1 MSIFGD
7 ALDGMQNPDSTAIA
21 GGSFSSI
28 HIGVV
33 TAVGAGTNT
42 GFVRIPALNAD
53 AQLGPFKFVQPFT
66 NAVTTPVKQTLSVS
80 TGTADPGVTVVTGVS
95 LSATTTDISA
105 TIGALNLPSV
115 GERVLVVFLDSSL
128 DQGIIVGKI

>member
-1 MSIFGD
+1 MPLFGD
-7 ALDGMQNPDSTAIA
+7 SLDGMQNPDSTAIT

-33 TAVGAGTNT
+33 TGVAPATQT

-66 NAVTTPVKQTLSVS
+66 NTVTTPVKQTLSVS
-80 TGTADPGVTVVTGVS
+80 TGVADPGVTVVTGVS
-95 LSATTTDISA
+95 LSATTTDINA

-115 GERVLVVFLDSSL
+115 GERVLVVFLDDSL

>member
-1 MSIFGD
+1 MPIFGD
-7 ALDGMQNPDSTAIA
+7 ALDGMQNPESSAIS

-33 TAVGAGTNT
+33 TAVGSATNT

-66 NAVTTPVKQTLSVS
+66 NSVTTPVKQTLNVS

-95 LSATTTDISA
+95 LSSTTTSISG
-105 TIGALNLPSV
+105 TYGALNLPDV
-115 GERVLVVFLDSSL
+115 GDRVLVVFLDESL